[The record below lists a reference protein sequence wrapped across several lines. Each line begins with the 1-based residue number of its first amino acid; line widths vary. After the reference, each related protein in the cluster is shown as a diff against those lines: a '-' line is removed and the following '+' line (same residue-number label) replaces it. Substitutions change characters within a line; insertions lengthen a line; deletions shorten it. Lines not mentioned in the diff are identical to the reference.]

1 MTFIAKGLQ
10 IFGALALAALLAIIG
25 FFAYSVYSNTDRT
38 EIASKK
44 ETQFIF
50 NTSGL
55 KADQEYK
62 VLSSFQSAR
71 SLNGDHSD
79 HFCLEITAFNPDV
92 TRKTKWKLVS
102 DLSRPE
108 QDAVASAESEIE
120 AAECFKRQK
129 TEFRN
134 LQVYPPSVYLHHGF
148 VTSYEVILFDAQTNR
163 LFYKSYKS

>member
-1 MTFIAKGLQ
+1 MTFVAKGLQ
-10 IFGALALAALLAIIG
+10 IFGALALAALLVIVG
-25 FFAYSVYSNTDRT
+25 FFAYSIYSNNDRT

-50 NTSGL
+50 NSSGL

-62 VLSSFQSAR
+62 VISSFQSAR
-71 SLNGDHSD
+71 TFTGDHSD
-79 HFCLEITAFNPDV
+79 HFCLEISAFYPDV
-92 TRKTKWKLVS
+92 NNKTKWKFVP

-108 QDAVASAESEIE
+108 QDAVASAESETE

-134 LQVYPPSVYLHHGF
+134 LQVYPPSVYLHHGY